1 MTFQPVV
8 PLTGYVGWRF
18 LERTLE
24 NQQNAFSESQPVMR
38 ATEYFRDKIGDVRT
52 ADDLVADRQLLSV
65 ALGAFGLDED
75 INNTF
80 YIKKILEEG
89 TIDDGALA
97 NRLSDNRF
105 ADFSRAFG
113 FGDGVFA
120 RTGLTGFAGEITD
133 RYEARQFERAV
144 GEQNNDLRLAMNVS
158 TGIDDILDRTSSV
171 NAQWFSIMGNAPLR
185 EVFQTA
191 LGLPSSIASID
202 LDKQLE
208 LFQDRS
214 ASVFGTDQVTDFADP
229 DQQEKLIRLFLVRS
243 EAADITAASGS
254 STALTLLQSVSPLV

>member
-1 MTFQPVV
+1 MTFQPIV
-8 PLTGYVGWRF
+8 PLTGYLGWRF

-24 NQQNAFSESQPVMR
+24 NQQSAFSESQPVKR
-38 ATEYFRDKIGDVRT
+38 ATEHFRDKIGEVRT
-52 ADDLVADRQLLSV
+52 VNDLMGDRQLLSV

-80 YIKKILEEG
+80 YIKKILEDG
-89 TIDDGALA
+89 TIDDDALA
-97 NRLSDNRF
+97 NRLTDNRY

-113 FGDGVFA
+113 FGDGA
-120 RTGLTGFAGEITD
+120 LPRTGLVGFPDDIID

-144 GEQNNDLRLAMNVS
+144 GDQNNNLRLAMNVKA
-158 TGIDDILDRTSSV
+158 GIADILDRTNSGA
-171 NAQWFSIMGNAPLR
+171 AQWFSIMGNAPLR

-208 LFQDRS
+208 LFRERS
-214 ASVFGTDQVTDFADP
+214 TSIFGTEQLSDFVDP
-229 DQQEKLIRLFLVRS
+229 DRQEKLIRLFLIRS
-243 EAADITAASGS
+243 EAANIGNATGGA
-254 STALTLLQSVSPLV
+254 TALTILRSTRPST